1 MKRLALACVVAFMP
15 ATTMA
20 LAQSK
25 DDVELRVS
33 LVALE
38 RVFVEIRS
46 AEINANTQALDTIA
60 RARVEAVVNERVN
73 LARQAITLRAA
84 AHSARELASAEMALA
99 TARLALA
106 NALPANEACAREL
119 LLETVEDLLLRR
131 FTADATDATLA
142 IGLPTADE
150 RIAARKALT
159 LARAALDSQLL
170 APLGAANAAIS
181 TDPGAFR
188 AHMLLGLVHLIDAD
202 LSLDAQRSTAQR
214 SVASEFLERAARTEL
229 PLSRALK
236 DVLALGR
243 ARALSDNASL
253 AQLRAQLLAQ
263 AATSADATLAL
274 VARVE
279 LWKDGQRAL
288 PFPQAPA
295 LDAPLALLA
304 ACAEARARAL
314 NNESSTAIAAA
325 LERVLRAAQARD
337 ASDSKQTSELTSL
350 AYSISQRLN
359 DQIRAAA
366 LRDDAPLLL
375 VALASL
381 QCDATSTRVTIAP
394 ELVVRAADATRNAL
408 IAPWLTIP
416 CAEELHA
423 RGGSDAQL
431 AIDMLEWL
439 VANTPATATTRAT
452 LTIVIDERLREAV
465 IDANSEIRLDETL
478 AMALA
483 KFPSDN
489 SRDAWLLARVDLA
502 LFPLHTLQNLDRA
515 AETLLGVSTAV
526 PSKNFRDLRSIEIEF
541 ARLPAIVRDRDEDM
555 QLTMVLLRRA
565 ELLDIGVRP
574 PAAQLPSSASAI
586 VRLDALRAAA
596 SLRGARPSEAK
607 TYAVRAMKSAHIDEA
622 AAARAAA
629 TWVEASL
636 VLGDTL
642 EPPSEVLTFAAQH
655 TAMRSALLG
664 PIAKASE
671 IAETAVLRG
680 DSSIGAP
687 DAARNSARENA
698 ARILSMALLAL
709 ATPEQ
714 APREVLQAQVLAQ
727 LVLGEASDAEDKSPA
742 RARRLVE
749 ENPDDRRSLW
759 LLAESLRI
767 APTDAAHAE
776 AFALLRELAPL
787 SATDRD
793 SYWWRAQ
800 IAQLE
805 MLGLDPARALDIAA
819 RVNRLAALDA
829 NFGDA
834 RLTER
839 FTRVRAAAL
848 KNGGSEPDNR
858 KAPLNER

>member
-46 AEINANTQALDTIA
+46 AEINANTQALDTIV

-304 ACAEARARAL
+304 ACAEARARAI

-325 LERVLRAAQARD
+325 LERVLRAAQTRD
-337 ASDSKQTSELTSL
+337 AADSKQTSELTSL

-375 VALASL
+375 
-381 QCDATSTRVTIAP
+381 
-394 ELVVRAADATRNAL
+394 
-408 IAPWLTIP
+408 IAPWFTIP

-452 LTIVIDERLREAV
+452 LAIVIDERLREAV

-478 AMALA
+478 ATALA

-698 ARILSMALLAL
+698 ARIVSMALLAL

-776 AFALLRELAPL
+776 ATF
-787 SATDRD
+787 SDRP
-793 SYWWRAQ
+793 RF
-800 IAQLE
+800 ILV
-805 MLGLDPARALDIAA
+805 ARA
-819 RVNRLAALDA
+819 NRA
-829 NFGDA
+829 
-834 RLTER
+834 T
-839 FTRVRAAAL
+839 
-848 KNGGSEPDNR
+848 
-858 KAPLNER
+858 